1 MDGRDTEVAMEKRD
15 RTRYDAMKRDL
26 QEGEHAHAEF
36 VSEAPT
42 TAPADPTMVATT
54 GLAGRKVAVL
64 VADGFEQAEFDGPV
78 QALRKAGAQVEVLA
92 PNAQHLG
99 HIRGVRHH
107 EPAEGTK
114 GDRVITEAT
123 PDTYDAL
130 LVPGGLYSPD
140 AMRLSKA
147 HLAFVKAFAESGKPM
162 AMICHGLWLLADAE
176 VASGRTL
183 TSWPA
188 IRRDLE
194 RAGAIWVDQPVVVD
208 GALITSRKPDDV
220 PAFSRALVQALA
232 ALAPL

>member
-1 MDGRDTEVAMEKRD
+1 MEKRD
-15 RTRYDAMKRDL
+15 RNRYDAMKRDL

-36 VSEAPT
+36 VSEAPAM
-42 TAPADPTMVATT
+42 APADPALAAAT

-78 QALRKAGAQVEVLA
+78 QALRHAGAQVEVLA
-92 PNAQHLG
+92 PDAQHLG
-99 HIRGVRHH
+99 HIRGVRHR

-123 PDTYDAL
+123 PETYDAL

-140 AMRLSKA
+140 AMRMSKA
-147 HLAFVKAFAESGKPM
+147 HLAFVKAFAEAGKPM

-176 VASGRTL
+176 AASGRTL

-194 RAGAIWVDQPVVVD
+194 RAGATWVDQPVVVD

-232 ALAPL
+232 ALSPVG

>member
-1 MDGRDTEVAMEKRD
+1 MKDRD

-26 QEGEHAHAEF
+26 QEGEHGHPEF

-42 TAPADPTMVATT
+42 LAPHEPAMAAAS
-54 GLAGRKVAVL
+54 GLAGRRVAVL

-92 PNAQHLG
+92 PNAHHLG
-99 HIRGVRHH
+99 HIRGVRHQ

-114 GDRVITEAT
+114 GDRVLTEAT

-140 AMRLSKA
+140 AMRMSKA
-147 HLAFVKAFAESGKPM
+147 HLAFVKAFAEAGKPM

-176 VASGRTL
+176 VAAGRTL
-183 TSWPA
+183 TSWPG

-194 RAGAIWVDQPVVVD
+194 RAGATWVDQPVVID

-220 PAFSRALVQALA
+220 PAFSRAIVQALA
-232 ALAPL
+232 ALAPS